1 MKNGDMNVSYGVT
14 LEIHGNL
21 ACFTRPELKVERYS
35 YECITPSAAR
45 GILESIYWHPPM
57 AYHIDRIHVL
67 SPIKFTTIR
76 MNELKSKA
84 SARTVKTFLTG
95 KGNLPYINTKQDIQ
109 QRTSTVLTDV
119 HYVIEAHFEL
129 DESKMGEDDSPA
141 KFISILNRRINKGQ
155 CFQQPY
161 LGIREFAASFGPYNG
176 VLPPQGYYSDSGERD
191 LGLML
196 YDMDYSNPQEIT
208 PMFFHAV
215 MRNGII
221 DVTESE
227 VYR

>member
-1 MKNGDMNVSYGVT
+1 MAYGVI
-14 LEIHGNL
+14 LEVWGDYL
-21 ACFTRPELKVERYS
+21 CCTRPELKVERFS

-57 AYHIDRIHVL
+57 QYQVDRIHVL
-67 SPIKFTTIR
+67 NPIKFTTIR
-76 MNELKSKA
+76 KNELKSKA
-84 SARTVKTFLTG
+84 LASGMRAALNG
-95 KGNLPYINTKQDIQ
+95 KGDLPYINTKQDIQ
-109 QRTSTVLTDV
+109 QRTSTILTDV

-141 KFISILNRRINKGQ
+141 KFISILNRRIDKGQ

-161 LGIREFAASFGPYNG
+161 LGIREFAAHFGPYDG
-176 VLPPQGYYSDSGERD
+176 ALPPQGYYSGSGERD

-196 YDMDYSNPQEIT
+196 YDMDYSNPEDIT
-208 PMFFHAV
+208 PMFFHAI
-215 MRNGII
+215 MHDGTI
-221 DVTESE
+221 DVAGSE